1 MKHSERELRAA
12 AGDILSQLR
21 PRSALRDARDLALK
35 FTRDDVF
42 REYVVSRMGGVIPV
56 IFVFILVSTV
66 CAIGIMF
73 NAARWVPPPVP
84 PWFRGFAFI
93 LGAAVWLGGVLAQ
106 VYLFLLWLEERA
118 AQKNRSA
125 RGIEV
130 SLPKGFLAY
139 LKYSRALPPWILVA
153 ICVLIPLAVLAV
165 NAPVAALLLVSLAI
179 LAPLLFK
186 KLDS

>member
-12 AGDILSQLR
+12 ADDMLSQLR
-21 PRSALRDARDLALK
+21 PRNALRDARDLAVK
-35 FTRDDVF
+35 FQRDDVF
-42 REYVVSRMGGVIPV
+42 REYVVYRMWVVIPV

-73 NAARWVPPPVP
+73 NAARWVSSPVP
-84 PWFRGFAFI
+84 LWFRGLALF

-118 AQKNRSA
+118 AERSRSA

-130 SLPKGFLAY
+130 TLPKGFLAY

-153 ICVLIPLAVLAV
+153 ICVVVPLANLAV
-165 NAPVAALLLVSLAI
+165 NAPVAALLLVSIAI
-179 LAPLLFK
+179 LALLLFK

>member
-12 AGDILSQLR
+12 AGDVLSQLR
-21 PRSALRDARDLALK
+21 PRNVLRDTRDLALK
-35 FTRDDVF
+35 FQRDDVF
-42 REYVVSRMGGVIPV
+42 RDYVVARMWVVIPV

-73 NAARWVPPPVP
+73 NAARWVSPPVP
-84 PWFRGFAFI
+84 LWFRGVVLF
-93 LGAAVWLGGVLAQ
+93 LGAAVWLGGVVAQ

-118 AQKNRSA
+118 AQRNRSA

-130 SLPKGFLAY
+130 ALPTGFLAY

-153 ICVLIPLAVLAV
+153 ICVVVPLAILAV
-165 NAPVAALLLVSLAI
+165 NAPVAALLLVSIAI

>member
-12 AGDILSQLR
+12 AGDMLGQLR
-21 PRSALRDARDLALK
+21 PHNALRDARDLAVK
-35 FTRDDVF
+35 FQRDDVF
-42 REYVVSRMGGVIPV
+42 REYVVARMWVVLPV
-56 IFVFILVSTV
+56 VFIFVLVSTV
-66 CAIGIMF
+66 CAVGIMF
-73 NAARWVPPPVP
+73 SAVRWVSPPVP
-84 PWFRGFAFI
+84 LLFRGLALV

-118 AQKNRSA
+118 AERSRSA

-130 SLPKGFLAY
+130 ALPTGLLAY
-139 LKYSRALPPWILVA
+139 LKYSRTLPPWILVA
-153 ICVLIPLAVLAV
+153 ICVVVPLAILAL
-165 NAPVAALLLVSLAI
+165 NAPVAALLLVSMAV